1 VLRLKLEAES
11 VAAEY
16 LRLEEEETARQEI
29 MRLEEGALENE
40 IIRLESERYNPP
52 YKRIELLRSTY
63 ALEAG
68 FICFT

>member
-40 IIRLESERYNPP
+40 IIRLESERYKPLINALNCCV
-52 YKRIELLRSTY
+52 LLTP
-63 ALEAG
+63 
-68 FICFT
+68 